1 MQLPVSTSGTVTPW
15 RSIGLLPPSVRV
27 PQPVTSMSPP
37 TGPSSVATVASG
49 MPSAL
54 VASCQTATS
63 LSKVLLFQ
71 PGWMVMAAT
80 SRRSPL
86 PSSRRAPVST
96 CTWSAV
102 RKSLQWA
109 AVTTK
114 FGRTSVP
121 PQNWAAELFGCDAMS
136 SPTWNGFS
144 SAPAGAPPTMR
155 GRTRLISSAPGTLRV
170 SELIARRLR
179 EATRDV
185 TKSRIQ
191 LPGASAGC
199 AADGPPVAA
208 ASASINAIVSPWE
221 RIASYLQIGTRTH
234 RPENERP
241 QETNRQH
248 HLGALI
254 QHYGGMGL
262 KKLLRFQFLS
272 QKSGKANTRKLPRD
286 GDSGHAIYIAASR
299 RPGAGDRVA
308 RRIRRPARLTARGG
322 RRRASGGSRRRR

>member
-15 RSIGLLPPSVRV
+15 RSIGLLPPSVSV

-37 TGPSSVATVASG
+37 TGPSSVASVASG

-102 RKSLQWA
+102 TKSLQWA

-121 PQNWAAELFGCDAMS
+121 PQNWAAALFGCDAMS
-136 SPTWNGFS
+136 SPTWNGFCVGGGRQRRRRC
-144 SAPAGAPPTMR
+144 AGC
-155 GRTRLISSAPGTLRV
+155 TRLISSALGTLRV
-170 SELIARRLR
+170 SELIARRF
-179 EATRDV
+179 
-185 TKSRIQ
+185 
-191 LPGASAGC
+191 G
-199 AADGPPVAA
+199 
-208 ASASINAIVSPWE
+208 W
-221 RIASYLQIGTRTH
+221 
-234 RPENERP
+234 
-241 QETNRQH
+241 
-248 HLGALI
+248 
-254 QHYGGMGL
+254 
-262 KKLLRFQFLS
+262 
-272 QKSGKANTRKLPRD
+272 
-286 GDSGHAIYIAASR
+286 
-299 RPGAGDRVA
+299 
-308 RRIRRPARLTARGG
+308 RPATSRSRASSCRALGRLRGG
-322 RRRASGGSRRRR
+322 RPAGGKREGNGNDRGLS